1 MFPGTTILDYVFWMV
16 MGALQV
22 MVVLGIVEWMKH
34 YGRKAGWWQVAL
46 FYAGFASL
54 CAVIAG
60 GTTLMG
66 EFESVAGW
74 YFIGVLGL
82 PVVICL
88 AIAVR
93 LFIMKKP
100 SKVSQPSS

>member
-1 MFPGTTILDYVFWMV
+1 MFPGTTMLNYIFWMV

-22 MVVLGIVEWMKH
+22 LIVMGLVEWLKSR
-34 YGRKAGWWQVAL
+34 GRKPVWWQVAL
-46 FYAGFASL
+46 LYAGFASL
-54 CAVIAG
+54 CAVVAG

-66 EFESVAGW
+66 EFESIAGW

-93 LFIMKKP
+93 LFVMKKP
-100 SKVSQPSS
+100 TQG

>member
-1 MFPGTTILDYVFWMV
+1 MFPGTTMLNYLFWGI

-22 MVVLGIVEWMKH
+22 LVIMGANEWLKSYGKKVV
-34 YGRKAGWWQVAL
+34 WWQLALIYVA
-46 FYAGFASL
+46 FASL
-54 CAVIAG
+54 CTVVAG

-66 EFESVAGW
+66 EYETIAGW
-74 YFIGVLGL
+74 YFIGVLGM
-82 PVVICL
+82 PVVICS

-100 SKVSQPSS
+100 NDTV

>member
-1 MFPGTTILDYVFWMV
+1 MFPGSTMLNYIFWMM

-22 MVVLGIVEWMKH
+22 LIVMGLVELLKSH
-34 YGRKAGWWQVAL
+34 GRKIVWWQVSL
-46 FYAGFASL
+46 IYLGFAVFCS
-54 CAVIAG
+54 VIAG

-66 EFESVAGW
+66 EYETIAGW

-88 AIAVR
+88 AILAR
-93 LFIMKKP
+93 LFVMKKK
-100 SKVSQPSS
+100 SA